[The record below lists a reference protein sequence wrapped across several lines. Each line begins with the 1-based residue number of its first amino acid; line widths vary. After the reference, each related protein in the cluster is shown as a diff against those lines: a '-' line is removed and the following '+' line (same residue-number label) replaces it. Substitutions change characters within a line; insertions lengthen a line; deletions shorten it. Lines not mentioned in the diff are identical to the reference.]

1 MMPKRTLLFFI
12 LLSLPLMFP
21 NTPLS
26 AQEDTLR
33 VVVKP
38 LEPFVMGS
46 GSDLSGFSIDLWQ
59 EIAQHLQLDFRYI
72 EVETVIYERIYR
84 FWFGSMT

>member
-1 MMPKRTLLFFI
+1 MMPKRTLLFI
-12 LLSLPLMFP
+12 MLLVTALLHSA
-21 NTPLS
+21 TLS
-26 AQEDTLR
+26 A
-33 VVVKP
+33 
-38 LEPFVMGS
+38 S

-84 FWFGSMT
+84 FWFGSAPARFSASSEAAQLT